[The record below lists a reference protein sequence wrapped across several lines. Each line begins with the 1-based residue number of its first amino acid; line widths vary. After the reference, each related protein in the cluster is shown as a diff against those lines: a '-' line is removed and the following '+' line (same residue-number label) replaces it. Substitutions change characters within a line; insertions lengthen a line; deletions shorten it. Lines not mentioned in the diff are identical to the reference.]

1 MWPLYAGV
9 IVVLLWVAIDLLRKV
24 RARPAEVDDTPSD
37 AVDTDMLV
45 RDLAACNA
53 EGEFQ

>member
-37 AVDTDMLV
+37 AVDTDMFV

-53 EGEFQ
+53 EGKFQ